1 MKKTILKAFFKSI
14 TEICFVVTFW
24 DGETIV
30 YGSGNPLLKI
40 VFNREIPINF
50 RLNDPVLSFGEAYA
64 DGIIDIEGDLEG
76 VISFIQQK
84 KGHPEKT
91 RYLNKMLFPPSV
103 NQVSTDL
110 FRKKQKQDIKRHYDL
125 GNDFFSLW
133 LDETMS
139 YSCAYF
145 KNLDDTL
152 TKAQLNKI
160 DLILKKLH
168 LKSGERLL
176 DIGCGWGSLIIRAAR
191 QYNVK
196 AMGITISD
204 EQYRNVKQQI
214 NELDLDDMLEVRLL
228 HYMDLPGDQPLFDKI
243 VSVGMFEHVGRE
255 NLGKYMEKV
264 NSLLVPGGLSLL
276 HTITGTGEASVN
288 SWIDKYIF
296 PGGYIPSLRETIWLL
311 PQYDFHLIHVE
322 SLKMHYAMTLD
333 KWYENFIKHVDE
345 IRLKFG
351 DRFIRMWSLY
361 FRGCAASFRASGLNV
376 HQILVS
382 KGINNNLPLTLE
394 NIYCGN

>member
-14 TEICFVVTFW
+14 TDICFVVIFW

-30 YGSGNPLLKI
+30 YGSGNPTIKI
-40 VFNREIPINF
+40 IFNREIAINF
-50 RLNDPVLSFGEAYA
+50 NLIDPVLLFGEAYA
-64 DGIIDIEGDLEG
+64 DGTIDIEGELEA

-84 KGHPEKT
+84 KEHPEKT
-91 RYLNKMLFPPSV
+91 GHLKKMLFHQSV
-103 NQVSTDL
+103 NQVSTNL
-110 FRKKQKQDIKRHYDL
+110 LRKKQKLDIQRHYDL

-133 LDETMS
+133 LDETMN

-145 KNLDDTL
+145 KNQDNTL
-152 TKAQLNKI
+152 TEAQLNKI

-176 DIGCGWGSLIIRAAR
+176 DIGCGWGSLIIRAVQ

-196 AMGITISD
+196 AIGITISD
-204 EQYRNVKQQI
+204 EQYRNVKEKI
-214 NELDLDDMLEVRLL
+214 KKLGLEDMLEVRLL
-228 HYMDLPGDQPLFDKI
+228 HYMDLPGDQQLFDKI

-264 NSLLVPGGLSLL
+264 NNLLTPGGLSLL
-276 HTITGTGEASVN
+276 HTITGTEEDSVN
-288 SWIDKYIF
+288 SWIEKYIF

-322 SLKMHYAMTLD
+322 SLRMHYAMTLD
-333 KWYENFIKHVDE
+333 RWYENFNKHLDE
-345 IRLKFG
+345 IRIKFD

-361 FRGCAASFRASGLNV
+361 LRGSAASFRASGLNV
-376 HQILVS
+376 HQILIS
-382 KGINNNLPLTLE
+382 KGLNNNLPLTME